1 MHHLVLGIICDN
13 GQRGRGKTGAITD
26 SKVANHAND
35 VNNIRGRKE
44 RENIRCVILEVA
56 AL

>member
-1 MHHLVLGIICDN
+1 MCYN
-13 GQRGRGKTGAITD
+13 GQRGRGKAGDITD